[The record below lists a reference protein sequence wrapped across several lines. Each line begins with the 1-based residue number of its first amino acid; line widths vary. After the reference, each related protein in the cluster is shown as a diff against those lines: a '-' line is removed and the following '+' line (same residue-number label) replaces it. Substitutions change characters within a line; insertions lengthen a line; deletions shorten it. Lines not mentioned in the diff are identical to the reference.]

1 MAMAV
6 GQPSHHHL
14 HGFSASK
21 SKSNVMGCAG
31 QSMLKNHHHRFDKQN
46 SQRMATSQLNS
57 LIGGVGIGV
66 HGQASKMKLYQG
78 VSLLE

>member
-6 GQPSHHHL
+6 GQPSH

-21 SKSNVMGCAG
+21 SKSNVMGSAG
-31 QSMLKNHHHRFDKQN
+31 QSMLKNPHHHHRLDKQN

-57 LIGGVGIGV
+57 LIGGVGLGV
-66 HGQASKMKLYQG
+66 HG
-78 VSLLE
+78 

>member
-6 GQPSHHHL
+6 GQPSHSIN
-14 HGFSASK
+14 GFSASK
-21 SKSNVMGCAG
+21 SKSNVMGSAG
-31 QSMLKNHHHRFDKQN
+31 QSMLKNHHRFDKQQ
-46 SQRMATSQLNS
+46 SQRVAASQLNS
-57 LIGGVGIGV
+57 LIGGGVGHGV

>member
-6 GQPSHHHL
+6 GQPSHIN
-14 HGFSASK
+14 GYSASK
-21 SKSNVMGCAG
+21 SKSNVMGSAG
-31 QSMLKNHHHRFDKQN
+31 QSMLKNHHRFDKQH
-46 SQRMATSQLNS
+46 SQRTAASQLNS
-57 LIGGVGIGV
+57 LIGVGGVHAV